1 MNSTLTNLQPL
12 AFLITRVVA
21 GYMFYYTAQRNFL
34 NFQCR

>member
-21 GYMFYYTAQRNFL
+21 GYMFLLHGTAKFL